1 MRHKNQLIVGLDI
14 GTTKICAIVGEI
26 KEEGNIDIIGVGCH
40 PAYGIRKGV
49 VINVEDT
56 VNTIKRAVEEAE
68 EMAGCEI
75 RSVYASISGT
85 HIQSINSQGVIALK
99 HREVTKSDIKKVME
113 MAKTISLPPETE
125 IIDVLPQEFIV
136 DDHAGIKDPIGVVGV
151 RLEVRVHVITASV
164 SCIQTLMKCIQRAGL
179 DVIDIILQPLA
190 ASEAV
195 LTKEEKEL
203 GVGLIDFGGGTTD
216 LIIFV
221 NDSIRY
227 ITLLGLGG
235 NNITNDIAFGLRT
248 SISEAEEIKLKH
260 GLASIALLEK
270 DEEIEVPAV
279 GDHKVR
285 WVPKSLLVK
294 IIQAR
299 VREIFSLLEQEW
311 IKAELVKDVLAGGVV
326 ITGGSSLLPGLI
338 EEAEQVFDLPSRIGY
353 PQGVGG
359 LDIIRNPI
367 YATGVGLVK
376 YGLKSQRPLFR
387 QKGGLLSR
395 FVTGIGNWF
404 KKAF

>member
-136 DDHAGIKDPIGVVGV
+136 DDHAGIKDPIGVAGV

-179 DVIDIILQPLA
+179 DVIDIILQPLP

-367 YATGVGLVK
+367 YATGVGLLK

>member
-136 DDHAGIKDPIGVVGV
+136 DDHAGIKDPIGVAGV

-367 YATGVGLVK
+367 YATGVGLLK

>member
-99 HREVTKSDIKKVME
+99 HREVTKGDIKKVME

-136 DDHAGIKDPIGVVGV
+136 DDHAGIKDPIGVAGV

-376 YGLKSQRPLFR
+376 YGLKSQKPLFR

>member
-136 DDHAGIKDPIGVVGV
+136 DDHAGIKDPIGVAGV

-311 IKAELVKDVLAGGVV
+311 IKAELVKDVLAGGIV

>member
-99 HREVTKSDIKKVME
+99 HREVTKSDIKKVKE

-136 DDHAGIKDPIGVVGV
+136 DDHAGIKDPIGVAGV

-311 IKAELVKDVLAGGVV
+311 IKAELVKDVLAGGIV

-376 YGLKSQRPLFR
+376 YGLKSQRPFFR

>member
-99 HREVTKSDIKKVME
+99 HREVTKGDIKKVME

-136 DDHAGIKDPIGVVGV
+136 DDHAGIKDPIGVAGV

>member
-99 HREVTKSDIKKVME
+99 HREVTKGDIKKVME

-136 DDHAGIKDPIGVVGV
+136 DDHAGIKDPIGVAGV

-311 IKAELVKDVLAGGVV
+311 IKAELVKDVLAGGIV

>member
-99 HREVTKSDIKKVME
+99 HREVTKGDIKKVME

-136 DDHAGIKDPIGVVGV
+136 DDHAGIKDPIGVAGV

-248 SISEAEEIKLKH
+248 SISEAEEIKLKQ

-326 ITGGSSLLPGLI
+326 ITGGSSLLPGLV

>member
-99 HREVTKSDIKKVME
+99 HREVTKGDIKKVME

-136 DDHAGIKDPIGVVGV
+136 DDHAGIKDPIGVAGV

-326 ITGGSSLLPGLI
+326 ITGGSSLLPGLV

>member
-99 HREVTKSDIKKVME
+99 HREVTKGDIKKVME

-136 DDHAGIKDPIGVVGV
+136 DDHAGIKDPIGVAGV

-367 YATGVGLVK
+367 YATGVGLLK

>member
-99 HREVTKSDIKKVME
+99 HREVTKGDIKKVME

-136 DDHAGIKDPIGVVGV
+136 DDHAGIKDPIGVAGV

-367 YATGVGLVK
+367 YATGVGLLK
-376 YGLKSQRPLFR
+376 YGLKSQKPLFR

>member
-136 DDHAGIKDPIGVVGV
+136 DDHAGIKDPIGVAGV

-164 SCIQTLMKCIQRAGL
+164 SCIQTLIKCIQRAGL

-311 IKAELVKDVLAGGVV
+311 IKAELVKDVLAGGIV

>member
-136 DDHAGIKDPIGVVGV
+136 DDHAGIKDPIGVAGV

-376 YGLKSQRPLFR
+376 YGLKSQKPLFR

>member
-136 DDHAGIKDPIGVVGV
+136 DDHAGIKDPIGVAGV

-311 IKAELVKDVLAGGVV
+311 IKAELVKDVLAGGIV

-367 YATGVGLVK
+367 YATGVGLLK

>member
-99 HREVTKSDIKKVME
+99 HREVTKGDIKKVME

-136 DDHAGIKDPIGVVGV
+136 DDHAGIKDPIGVAGV

-248 SISEAEEIKLKH
+248 SISEAEEIKLKQ

-270 DEEIEVPAV
+270 DEEIEVPTV

-285 WVPKSLLVK
+285 WVSKSLLVK

-311 IKAELVKDVLAGGVV
+311 IKAELVKDVLAGGIV

>member
-99 HREVTKSDIKKVME
+99 HREVTKGDIKKVME

-136 DDHAGIKDPIGVVGV
+136 DDHAGIKDPIGVAGV

-164 SCIQTLMKCIQRAGL
+164 SCIQTLIKCIQRAGL

-311 IKAELVKDVLAGGVV
+311 IKAELVKDVLAGGIV

-367 YATGVGLVK
+367 YATGVGLLK

>member
-99 HREVTKSDIKKVME
+99 HREVTKGDIKKVME

-136 DDHAGIKDPIGVVGV
+136 DDHAGIKDPIGVAGV

-179 DVIDIILQPLA
+179 DVVDIILQPLA

-367 YATGVGLVK
+367 YATGVGLLK

-395 FVTGIGNWF
+395 FVAGVGNWF

>member
-99 HREVTKSDIKKVME
+99 HREVTKGDIKKVME

-136 DDHAGIKDPIGVVGV
+136 DDHAGIKDPIGVAGV

-311 IKAELVKDVLAGGVV
+311 IKAELVKDVLAGGIV

-367 YATGVGLVK
+367 YATGVGLLK